1 MKRRWISLILAVMMA
16 LAMCS
21 TAFAGWEQYQSGEWA
36 YRYGNGSYAANTW
49 IGNYYIGPDG
59 IMVVNNYTPDGYWV
73 GASGAYESWWGRR
86 SDHTVPYTGGAYD
99 GSIYSYKF
107 ESETYGSGVE
117 HWSMDEYAFGSRTGH
132 YELYPL
138 GGFCF
143 EMMDIYSG
151 TTLGYVSVSPDRGT
165 VYVSCAGQTYRA
177 VY

>member
-1 MKRRWISLILAVMMA
+1 
-16 LAMCS
+16 
-21 TAFAGWEQYQSGEWA
+21 
-36 YRYGNGSYAANTW
+36 
-49 IGNYYIGPDG
+49 
-59 IMVVNNYTPDGYWV
+59 MVVNNYTPDGYWV
-73 GASGAYESWWGRR
+73 GASGAWEPRWGKR
-86 SDHTVPYTGGAYD
+86 SDITVPYTGGAYD

-165 VYVSCAGQTYRA
+165 VYVSCGGQTYRA